1 VAGCQTFDRALK
13 GRHIAGRVLRPFR
26 AFFLVFRG
34 FSRPQGVAL
43 GYFVRPLRGQDH
55 NQRNIKKKREVAEA
69 DRILAL

>member
-1 VAGCQTFDRALK
+1 
-13 GRHIAGRVLRPFR
+13 LRPFR
-26 AFFLVFRG
+26 AFSLVFRG

-55 NQRNIKKKREVAEA
+55 NQRNIKKREVAEA